1 MNKILPFAKKE
12 GKRIFRNQ
20 KWIFQQDGAPSHTS
34 NRSQNWC
41 KNNLH
46 GFLDKSHWPPNSPD
60 LNPLDYFFWSE
71 VENNMN
77 ITPFMSL
84 ESFKNEIKNGFSR
97 VSLQSIKNAVS
108 TFTTRVRKVEEIKG
122 GYLEKRKINKN

>member
-1 MNKILPFAKKE
+1 MDIST
-12 GKRIFRNQ
+12 I
-20 KWIFQQDGAPSHTS
+20 
-34 NRSQNWC
+34 WC
-41 KNNLH
+41 TI
-46 GFLDKSHWPPNSPD
+46 PPD
-60 LNPLDYFFWSE
+60 LNPLDYLFRSE

-108 TFTTRVRKVEEIKG
+108 TLTTRVRKVEEIKG
-122 GYLEKRKINKN
+122 EYLEKRKINKN

>member
-1 MNKILPFAKKE
+1 
-12 GKRIFRNQ
+12 
-20 KWIFQQDGAPSHTS
+20 
-34 NRSQNWC
+34 
-41 KNNLH
+41 
-46 GFLDKSHWPPNSPD
+46 
-60 LNPLDYFFWSE
+60 
-71 VENNMN
+71 MN

-122 GYLEKRKINKN
+122 GYLEKRKINIKNSLDFF